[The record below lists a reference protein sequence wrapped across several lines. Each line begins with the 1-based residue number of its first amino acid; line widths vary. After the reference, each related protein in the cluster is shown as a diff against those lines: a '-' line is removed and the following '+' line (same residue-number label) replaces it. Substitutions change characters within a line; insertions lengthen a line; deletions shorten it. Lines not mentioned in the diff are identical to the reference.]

1 MIHSEPEDSKRPTDV
16 TRHRDSNERFCL
28 MFRCRNESFIQTRRE
43 SSFFLQEAGF
53 LVPSRLLKMTHGG
66 NSLLGGQ
73 HHGVAVQAVHVV
85 VVPPGLLGVHAQG
98 LAVHH
103 LVQDLWWGE
112 KGGGERSGKLRTN
125 GAK

>member
-1 MIHSEPEDSKRPTDV
+1 
-16 TRHRDSNERFCL
+16 
-28 MFRCRNESFIQTRRE
+28 
-43 SSFFLQEAGF
+43 
-53 LVPSRLLKMTHGG
+53 MTHGG

-103 LVQDLWWGE
+103 LVQDPWR
-112 KGGGERSGKLRTN
+112 GGEGGEVRGLEN
-125 GAK
+125 